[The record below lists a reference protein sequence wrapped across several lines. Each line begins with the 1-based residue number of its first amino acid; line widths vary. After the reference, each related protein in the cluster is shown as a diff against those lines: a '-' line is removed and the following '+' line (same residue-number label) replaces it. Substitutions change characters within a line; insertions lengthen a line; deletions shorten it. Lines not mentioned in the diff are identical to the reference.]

1 MIEVRAVKSRA
12 DLKRFIEFPYRLYRG
27 DRYFVPALL
36 TSEWEQFDRKKNPF
50 FEHAEAD
57 LYLALDGNTVVGR
70 VAAIEDRSYNEFH
83 EERAALFGHFE
94 ATSLDVTRILLARV
108 EEWARGRGLDVV
120 RGPSKVSSNDM
131 AGMLVENFDD
141 PPSVMMPYNKRE
153 YLDYL
158 TGCGYTKAQDTFAW
172 KMAVSDGLPDRVGR
186 IAKRVEKS
194 LNVKIRRFNFKDL
207 PGELAIVR
215 GIYNRAWDRNWGF
228 VPWTDHEIKHMGD
241 ELKLVADREVSMI
254 AEVSGE
260 PVGVSIMIPD
270 INLLLRGTGG
280 RLFPLGL
287 PKLLLGKP
295 KRGRLAV
302 LGIVPEFR
310 ARGLD
315 AVLYAESFW
324 RGQKKYTSGE
334 FGWTLESNQNITDG
348 MKALGAQPY
357 KRYRVLERRLTVK
370 P

>member
-57 LYLALDGNTVVGR
+57 LFLALDGNTVVGR

-94 ATSLDVTRILLARV
+94 ATSLDVTRVLLARV

-254 AEVSGE
+254 AEVNGE